1 MKEIIA
7 DSSAQRLDVYL
18 SKKFKDYYSRSYFQ
32 RLINA
37 GSVTVNGN
45 IVVPHYEIRPED
57 KISVDFLI
65 ESNTEVKREKLPL
78 KIIHEDKDLMVL
90 NKAPGMVV
98 HPACG
103 HPTGT
108 LLNALLGYA
117 KGKFTP
123 FLVHRLDKDTSGVII
138 VAKNEKAKNQLMK
151 MFQSRRIKKVYL
163 AAVKGFVSEDKG
175 KIDAPLGRSPID
187 RKKIEVGPLANKAAI
202 TEFKVLSRG
211 DEYSLLEVY
220 PYTGRTHQIRS
231 HMEYIGHPVLGD
243 ITYGGPE
250 KIDDFKF
257 QRQML
262 HAYKITFQHPGT
274 AKSVEYTAE
283 PPSDFKQF
291 LAKVK

>member
-7 DSSAQRLDVYL
+7 DSSAQRLDVFL
-18 SKKFKDYYSRSYFQ
+18 SKKFKDYSRSYFQ

-37 GSVTVNGN
+37 GSVTVNGKT
-45 IVVPHYEIRPED
+45 VVPHYEIRPDD
-57 KISVDFLI
+57 KISVDFLV
-65 ESNTEVKREKLPL
+65 ESNTEVKRETLPL
-78 KIIHEDKDLMVL
+78 EIIHEDKDIMVL
-90 NKAPGMVV
+90 NKEPGMVV

-138 VAKNEKAKNQLMK
+138 VAKNEKSKNKLMK
-151 MFQSRRIKKVYL
+151 MFQGRRIKKVYL
-163 AAVKGFVSEDKG
+163 TAVKGFVSEDKG

-187 RKKIEVGPLANKAAI
+187 RKKIEVGPLADKAAV

-211 DEYSLLEVY
+211 DEYSVLEVY

-231 HMEYIGHPVLGD
+231 HMAYIGHPVLGD

-250 KIDDFKF
+250 KVDGHKF

-262 HAYKITFQHPGT
+262 HAYKITFQHPGS
-274 AKSVEYTAE
+274 AKSVEFTAE
-283 PPSDFKQF
+283 PPSDFSMFFDK
-291 LAKVK
+291 KDK